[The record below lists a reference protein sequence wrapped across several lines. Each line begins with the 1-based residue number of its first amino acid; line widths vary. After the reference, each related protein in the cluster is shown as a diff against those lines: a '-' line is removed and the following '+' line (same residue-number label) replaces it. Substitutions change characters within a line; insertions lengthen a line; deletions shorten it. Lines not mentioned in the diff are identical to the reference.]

1 MRLLSYWWATL
12 LAVRNS
18 FKPPDQFFDSCSEYC
33 TMDCP
38 STLTTSQQNWD
49 SLNSQCSESLPRQK
63 FLPFKKNTQLRR
75 PWDMFWLRTP
85 LSQSFPSSSCVSASV
100 GFALQQT
107 TGAWSLQYK
116 ESRRFLSTM
125 DSLSVNRL
133 IWFYFCFRICRWIP
147 IKYCCRVLGGY
158 DSPSSL
164 RASVLNWQ
172 SVIVRQQYV
181 HRHFVAWKVQVSGM
195 LPALEKLHTLL
206 RVSRGVLGHEV
217 TTLVLK
223 VIIFE
228 IKVEPLAGQWMPSLL
243 LLDGERLEAFAMIIG
258 TKPGWN
264 VCLTT
269 QCPCILVGDYF
280 SISDLLHTLNSVLHT
295 LLHLPLGTC
304 ALGPL
309 AVNAICYWEH
319 VVTITYVTALL
330 WVFLLLH
337 WHDGHKQVLCGTL
350 DRLTYSRFY
359 HFTVHILLSHQIVLP
374 PLSSVQVHHD
384 SSSSNCNVCSVP
396 ICTGDRVN
404 HFPKNSQGMH
414 YL

>member
-164 RASVLNWQ
+164 RASVLNQQ
-172 SVIVRQQYV
+172 S
-181 HRHFVAWKVQVSGM
+181 HFASKAWLSVSRMSPG
-195 LPALEKLHTLL
+195 TLL
-206 RVSRGVLGHEV
+206 FGKRRPAPSSG
-217 TTLVLK
+217 K
-223 VIIFE
+223 VACTYPCQPWCSWAWSHDTCPRNHCLRDQSWTACWS
-228 IKVEPLAGQWMPSLL
+228 VGCPLCRCWMLNIWNLL
-243 LLDGERLEAFAMIIG
+243 PML
-258 TKPGWN
+258 
-264 VCLTT
+264 
-269 QCPCILVGDYF
+269 
-280 SISDLLHTLNSVLHT
+280 
-295 LLHLPLGTC
+295 
-304 ALGPL
+304 
-309 AVNAICYWEH
+309 
-319 VVTITYVTALL
+319 
-330 WVFLLLH
+330 
-337 WHDGHKQVLCGTL
+337 
-350 DRLTYSRFY
+350 
-359 HFTVHILLSHQIVLP
+359 
-374 PLSSVQVHHD
+374 
-384 SSSSNCNVCSVP
+384 
-396 ICTGDRVN
+396 
-404 HFPKNSQGMH
+404 
-414 YL
+414 